1 MSSKSSSFRT
11 RKILLNV
18 TPRRARTE
26 TVSTVLRTG
35 FNGYEVV
42 GSEAS
47 GKGTMGQ
54 ASIELKEVE
63 LGNSPP
69 QWVRFIYMGE
79 Q

>member
-1 MSSKSSSFRT
+1 MSR
-11 RKILLNV
+11 
-18 TPRRARTE
+18 
-26 TVSTVLRTG
+26 VLGTG

-69 QWVRFIYMGE
+69 QWVRFIYVEE